1 MKLEDIKPTD
11 KLFVVFY
18 KVKGSIMTGS
28 YLVNAKHMLD
38 AKNIVKVLNPEE
50 YVRIKVFSLK
60 KGIEEEFSMDIE
72 DFLENVKKPA
82 PGKATHLEAGT

>member
-1 MKLEDIKPTD
+1 MKLEEITPTD

-18 KVKGSIMTGS
+18 NVKQSHNNGS
-28 YLVNAKHMLD
+28 YLVNAKNMTE
-38 AKNIVKVLNPEE
+38 AKMIVKALDPED
-50 YVRIKVFSLK
+50 YVGIKVFTLK

-82 PGKATHLEAGT
+82 PGKATPLESGT